1 MSTPKQNRGKLAILA
16 AGGTGGHLFP
26 AHALANELQN
36 YDIALA
42 LITDRRAAG
51 IKGALANIDVH
62 RISASGIS
70 GRNVFRRIIATLNLA
85 IGFLEAT
92 LLLWRLK
99 PDVVIGFGSY
109 ASVPTVAAAAFLGF
123 RTLIHEQNAILGR
136 ANRFLAPGVTRI
148 ATAFE
153 FAANLRAKDRQKAIW
168 TGNPVR
174 QEIIALSERPYPQI
188 EAGGTIHILVFGGSQ
203 GATVF
208 SEVVPK
214 ALALLPEQERQR
226 LRVVQQC
233 REEDIEDVK
242 SKYFD
247 FHITAELSPFFDDIA
262 KRISVAHLVICRS
275 GASTLAEIATAGRP
289 AILVPFPHATDDHQ
303 TRNAQGLCDA
313 GGGWMIP
320 QDAFTPETLANRLTS
335 LFSID
340 STLTSAAKCATKIG
354 MSEAAQKLAKLV
366 MSTLSAEQDS
376 NDKATKGIAA

>member
-1 MSTPKQNRGKLAILA
+1 MSARMNTQAKLAVLA

-26 AHALANELQN
+26 ARALADELQRH
-36 YDIALA
+36 DVALA

-51 IKGALANIDVH
+51 ISGALANIDVH
-62 RISASGIS
+62 RIRASGIS
-70 GRNVFRRIIATLNLA
+70 GRNIFRRIAATFSLA
-85 IGFLEAT
+85 VGFLEAAM
-92 LLLWRLK
+92 LLRRLK

-109 ASVPTVAAAAFLGF
+109 ASVPTVAAAALLGF
-123 RTLIHEQNAILGR
+123 RTIIHEQNAILGR
-136 ANRFLAPGVTRI
+136 ANRFLAPRVTRI

-174 QEIIALSERPYPQI
+174 PEIIALAGQPYPQI
-188 EAGGTIHILVFGGSQ
+188 EADGPIQILVFGGSQ

-208 SEVVPK
+208 SDVVPK

-226 LRVVQQC
+226 LRIVQQC
-233 REEDIEDVK
+233 RAEDIEDVK
-242 SKYFD
+242 SSYRHSK
-247 FHITAELSPFFDDIA
+247 ITAELSPFFNDMA
-262 KRISVAHLVICRS
+262 ERISAAHLVICRS

-289 AILVPFPHATDDHQ
+289 AILVPFPHAIDDHQ

-320 QDAFTPETLANRLTS
+320 QDAFTPETLANRLKS

-340 STLTSAAKCATKIG
+340 RTLESAAKCATKIG
-354 MSEAAQKLAKLV
+354 MSEAAQKLAVLV
-366 MSTLSAEQDS
+366 MDTLNADQDG
-376 NDKATKGIAA
+376 NRTTAKGVAA